1 MNAATVTRPPRRV
14 RSSTVNVSNVDKA
27 LFPSGFTKGQMVDYY
42 ERVSHVLLP
51 HLKGRALT
59 LKRYPNGSDQP
70 FFFEKNCP
78 VHRPDWVDTARV
90 RGRSNGDSVNHC
102 VVGTRDGLRW
112 VANLASIELHVPL
125 SRADKPDIAR
135 AMAFD
140 LDPGP
145 GVTLLECAKLA
156 LRVRSLL
163 GDVGLESFP
172 KTSGGKGFHV
182 YVPLNRDATFDDTK
196 SFAKTVAD
204 AFQKDDPTR
213 VTATMTKSHRAG
225 KIFVDWSQNDRHKT
239 TVCVYSLRARDVPS
253 VSTPMTWDEVET
265 AVVEG
270 DEDAMRFE
278 AADVLK
284 RVEHFGDLF
293 KPVLEVRQ
301 RLPR

>member
-1 MNAATVTRPPRRV
+1 MTTVTAPHPRHRRARPP
-14 RSSTVNVSNVDKA
+14 TVNVSNADKV

-51 HLKGRALT
+51 HLRGRALT
-59 LKRYPNGSDQP
+59 LKRYPNGSDAP

-90 RGRSNGDSVNHC
+90 RGRSNGEAVDHC
-102 VVGTRDGLRW
+102 VIDTRDGLRW

-135 AMAFD
+135 AMAYD

-145 GVTLLECAKLA
+145 GVTLLDCARLA
-156 LRVRSLL
+156 LRVRALL

-196 SFAKTVAD
+196 SFARVVAE
-204 AFQKDDPTR
+204 AFQKDDPKR
-213 VTATMTKSHRAG
+213 CHGDDDEKPSRRENLRRLEPERPAQDDGVRLLAPRAG
-225 KIFVDWSQNDRHKT
+225 TCR
-239 TVCVYSLRARDVPS
+239 PS
-253 VSTPMTWDEVET
+253 
-265 AVVEG
+265 A
-270 DEDAMRFE
+270 
-278 AADVLK
+278 
-284 RVEHFGDLF
+284 
-293 KPVLEVRQ
+293 
-301 RLPR
+301 PR